1 MTTHVLLCS
10 DLDRTLLPNGPQEE
24 SPEARL
30 FLNVLAKR
38 PEVTIVYVSGRH
50 KSLLLEAI
58 KEYEIPVPDFA
69 IGDVGTTIYEINDN
83 QWLSLDSWEQE
94 IASDWN
100 DISRDELQDV
110 FDDLDWLKLQESEKQ
125 NRFKLSYYTALDIDN
140 ESLLKEMQRR
150 LSAIEV
156 RASLIWS
163 VDKLNHVGLLDVL
176 PASATKYHAIRFLM
190 NQKGF
195 DKQTTVFA
203 GDSGNDMPVLT
214 SGLQSI
220 LVRNAEE
227 DIKAEAIQSL
237 KRKGLE
243 DKLYLAHGGF
253 LGMNGNYAAGVLEGL
268 VHFVPAT
275 KAWFA

>member
-1 MTTHVLLCS
+1 M
-10 DLDRTLLPNGPQEE
+10 
-24 SPEARL
+24 
-30 FLNVLAKR
+30 
-38 PEVTIVYVSGRH
+38 
-50 KSLLLEAI
+50 
-58 KEYEIPVPDFA
+58 
-69 IGDVGTTIYEINDN
+69 
-83 QWLSLDSWEQE
+83 
-94 IASDWN
+94 
-100 DISRDELQDV
+100 
-110 FDDLDWLKLQESEKQ
+110 
-125 NRFKLSYYTALDIDN
+125 
-140 ESLLKEMQRR
+140 
-150 LSAIEV
+150 
-156 RASLIWS
+156 
-163 VDKLNHVGLLDVL
+163 
-176 PASATKYHAIRFLM
+176 
-190 NQKGF
+190 
-195 DKQTTVFA
+195 TVFA

>member
-195 DKQTTVFA
+195 DKQ
-203 GDSGNDMPVLT
+203 
-214 SGLQSI
+214 
-220 LVRNAEE
+220 
-227 DIKAEAIQSL
+227 SL
-237 KRKGLE
+237 
-243 DKLYLAHGGF
+243 AF
-253 LGMNGNYAAGVLEGL
+253 
-268 VHFVPAT
+268 
-275 KAWFA
+275 